1 MATRQRDI
9 FTTIHTEG
17 AILPPDLLQRI
28 AEGGDGLEGL
38 RAEDYHRPGEKL
50 NEVINRAWN
59 VLLGAWANFQ
69 TAQAQLPADDIGTTL
84 TRERWLLPLFR
95 ELDYG
100 RLPTERAVEID
111 GKSYPISHRDAEGNV
126 PIHLVSYKVDLDRRT
141 PGVAGAATTSPHSM
155 VQVFL
160 NRSDDV
166 LWGFLSNG
174 LRLRILRDNV
184 SLTRQAYVEFDLEAM
199 MNGEVYAD
207 FVLLWLLCHSSRVEG
222 ERPTDFWLERWM
234 QTAVEQGTRALDQL
248 RDNVEKAITALG
260 AGFLAHPH
268 NMDLRDKLQDGR
280 LDQQDYYRQLLRL
293 VYRLLFLFVAE
304 DRGLLL
310 DPDAA
315 DVARARYIEYYSTRR
330 LRDLAERLRGTRHH
344 DLYHGL
350 RLVMRLLGGEALIP
364 QPLLPGGE
372 GEHEHLRRGTPNSEG
387 YQNIASTVAI
397 RVARELR
404 QRQTPTEEILWE
416 CLRDR
421 RLDGLKFRRQHP
433 IAHTNYVVDFLC
445 YEKALVVEIDGPI
458 HQQQAQADLARQHDI
473 ESLGYHVLRFTAD
486 QVTNT
491 LEGVLIAILAAAQ
504 VPRPLGEGFRVR
516 AGGAGAASLGLP
528 VLGSYLF
535 SDEAVIDLI
544 GCEIGNRDLL
554 EAVRALAFTEDRAIR
569 ALRPVDYKNL
579 GPEELGSVYESLL
592 ELHPEI
598 YINANRVTDRFKLT
612 TASGHERKTTGSY
625 YTPTSLIQALLDSA
639 LDPVLAEAR
648 VGGEAAI
655 LDLKVCDPACG
666 SGHFLIAAAHRI
678 AKALAA
684 VRTLEDEP
692 APAAVRS
699 ALRDV
704 IGHCVYGVDINPMAV
719 ELCKVGLWME
729 ALEPGKP
736 LSFLDHRIQCGNSLL
751 GTTPALMANGIPDE
765 AFQPIEGDDKSVVS
779 GLRKQ
784 NREERKQREA
794 RVMQH
799 GLWDAQPVTDY
810 SALAAEVEA
819 LDALDDT
826 TLAGVRAK
834 EDRYRALADDPD
846 YIAARLLADAWCA
859 AFVWEKT
866 PAAQMPLTDLFYRRL
881 ENDPHSPTMRGL
893 REKVVEL
900 RERYQFFHWHVAF
913 PDVFH
918 VPEQVDTESVTGWN
932 GGFDVVLGNPPWE
945 RIKIQEKEWFAE
957 RSPEIAGALNAA
969 ARRKLIAELSDT
981 DPALLAAFSADKRKA
996 EGESHFVR
1004 TSERYP
1010 LCGRGDVNTYT
1021 IFAETARHIISAT
1034 GRVGIIVPSGI
1045 ATDDTTK
1052 FFFQDL
1058 MQSQALVSLYDF
1070 ENRDAIFPGV
1080 HRSYKFCLLTMTGPD
1095 RPARGGAE
1103 FIFFALNVAH
1113 LADGWRRFT
1122 LSAEDIALINPNTG
1136 TTATF
1141 RSGRDAELTKAI
1153 YRRVP
1158 VLIREGDSERGEP
1171 VENPWGITFRTM
1183 FHMANDSYLFHTPEQ
1198 LEPDGWRLEGNR
1210 FVRGRE
1216 VYLPLYEAKMLHQ
1229 FDHRWA
1235 TYEPNGDTRD
1245 LSDDNKRDPECILMP
1260 RYWVDAQEVYKQADG
1275 FLHAFRRVARTT
1287 DERTFIFTPI
1297 PLYAAG
1303 DSIFLIVP
1311 EIEGVP
1317 THVLAANLNVLV
1329 FDFVV
1334 RQKVGGMNASFFL
1347 VQQFPV
1353 LPPSTYTPTLLDFI
1367 VPRVLELTYTAWDLQ
1382 PFAQDVGWDGPPFIW
1397 DEERR
1402 FLMRCELDA
1411 LYFHLYGIARDDV
1424 DYIMET
1430 FPIVKRKDIAAT
1442 ATDDFEGEYVTKRVI
1457 LEMYDQMA
1465 ALGVHEDADRIADFE
1480 TWLTPPPA
1488 DPAVAHPT
1496 RE

>member
-28 AEGGDGLEGL
+28 AEGGDGLPGL

-84 TRERWLLPLFR
+84 TRERWLLPMFR

-100 RLPTERAVEID
+100 RLPTERAVEMD

-126 PIHLVSYKVDLDRRT
+126 PIHLISYKVDLDRRT

-222 ERPTDFWLERWM
+222 ERPEQFWLEQWM

-248 RDNVEKAITALG
+248 RDNVQVAIERLG

-304 DRGLLL
+304 HRGLLL
-310 DPDAA
+310 DPAA
-315 DVARARYIEYYSTRR
+315 GDIARARYIEYYSTRR

-350 RLVMRLLGGEALIP
+350 RLVMRLLGAERN
-364 QPLLPGGE
+364 GE
-372 GEHEHLRRGTPNSEG
+372 G
-387 YQNIASTVAI
+387 
-397 RVARELR
+397 
-404 QRQTPTEEILWE
+404 
-416 CLRDR
+416 
-421 RLDGLKFRRQHP
+421 
-433 IAHTNYVVDFLC
+433 
-445 YEKALVVEIDGPI
+445 
-458 HQQQAQADLARQHDI
+458 
-473 ESLGYHVLRFTAD
+473 
-486 QVTNT
+486 
-491 LEGVLIAILAAAQ
+491 
-504 VPRPLGEGFRVR
+504 R
-516 AGGAGAASLGLP
+516 ALGLP

-535 SDEAVIDLI
+535 SDAAVIDI
-544 GCEIGNRDLL
+544 IDCEIGNRDLL
-554 EAVRALAFTEDRAIR
+554 DAIRALAFTEDLAVRR
-569 ALRPVDYKNL
+569 LRPIDYQHL

-598 YINANRVTDRFKLT
+598 YINASRVTDRFKLT

-625 YTPTSLIQALLDSA
+625 YTPSSLIQALLDSA

-648 VGGEAAI
+648 AGGEAAI
-655 LDLKVCDPACG
+655 LDLKICDPACG
-666 SGHFLIAAAHRI
+666 SGHFLIAASHRI

-684 VRTLEDEP
+684 VRTQEDEP

-704 IGHCVYGVDINPMAV
+704 IGHCIYGVDINPMAV

-751 GTTPALMANGIPDE
+751 GTTPALMANGIPDD
-765 AFQPIEGDDKSVVS
+765 AFQPIEGDDKNVVS

-810 SALAAEVEA
+810 GALAAEVEA
-819 LDALDDT
+819 LDALDDA

-859 AFVWEKT
+859 AFVWDKSGGAT
-866 PAAQMPLTDLFYRRL
+866 FPLTFPVTFAATPMTDRFYRRL
-881 ENDPHSPTMRGL
+881 ERHPHAPEMAETRA
-893 REKVVEL
+893 VVAAL
-900 RERYQFFHWHVAF
+900 AERYQFFHWHVAF

-918 VPEQVDTESVTGWN
+918 VSEQEDTENATGWD

-957 RSPEIAGALNAA
+957 RSPEIAGAPNAA

-981 DPALLAAFSADKRKA
+981 DPALLAAFNADKRKA
-996 EGESHFVR
+996 EGESQFVR
-1004 TSERYP
+1004 VSERYP

-1021 IFAETARHIISAT
+1021 IFAETARHIISGI

-1045 ATDDTTK
+1045 ATEDTTK

-1058 MQSQALVSLYDF
+1058 MRSQALVSLYDF
-1070 ENRDAIFPGV
+1070 ENRDAIFPSI

-1095 RPARGGAE
+1095 RPAHGGTE
-1103 FIFFALNVAH
+1103 FVFFALNVAH
-1113 LADGWRRFT
+1113 LAEKWRRFQ
-1122 LSAEDIALINPNTG
+1122 LSADEISLLNPNTRNCP
-1136 TTATF
+1136 TF
-1141 RSGRDAELTKAI
+1141 RSAKDADLAKSMYRLVPVLVDESLQDNPWGVTYSQGIFHSSGDAELFAVNTRESLEQHGATRNGNT
-1153 YRRVP
+1153 YLLGPQVFLP
-1158 VLIREGDSERGEP
+1158 V
-1171 VENPWGITFRTM
+1171 
-1183 FHMANDSYLFHTPEQ
+1183 
-1198 LEPDGWRLEGNR
+1198 
-1210 FVRGRE
+1210 
-1216 VYLPLYEAKMLHQ
+1216 YEAKMMHQ
-1229 FDHRWA
+1229 FNHRWA
-1235 TYEPNGDTRD
+1235 TYETTDFVCDMTDVDRVKPD
-1245 LSDDNKRDPECILMP
+1245 ILAVS
-1260 RYWVDAQEVYKQADG
+1260 RYWVDMVEVQARLTRWKYDW
-1275 FLHAFRRVARTT
+1275 LVAFRDIARST
-1287 DERTFIFTPI
+1287 DERTSIFTILPR
-1297 PLYAAG
+1297 AG
-1303 DSIFLIVP
+1303 LTDQFGLLFP
-1311 EIEGVP
+1311 EGTSAPKLVASL
-1317 THVLAANLNVLV
+1317 VSNVNAFV
-1329 FDFVV
+1329 FDFST
-1334 RQKVGGMNASFFL
+1334 RQKVGGTHLKKYMIY
-1347 VQQFPV
+1347 Q
-1353 LPPSTYTPTLLDFI
+1353 LPIFAPETYTPALLDFI

-1382 PFAQDVGWDGPPFIW
+1382 PFAQDVGWDGPPFVW

-1402 FLMRCELDA
+1402 FLMRCELDV

-1442 ATDDFEGEYVTKRVI
+1442 ATDDFEGEYITKRVI
-1457 LEMYDQMA
+1457 LEMYDQLA
-1465 ALGVHEDADRIADFE
+1465 ALGVHDDADRIVDFE
-1480 TWLTPPPA
+1480 TWLSPGPA
-1488 DPAVAHPT
+1488 DPAVAHEDI
-1496 RE
+1496 RS